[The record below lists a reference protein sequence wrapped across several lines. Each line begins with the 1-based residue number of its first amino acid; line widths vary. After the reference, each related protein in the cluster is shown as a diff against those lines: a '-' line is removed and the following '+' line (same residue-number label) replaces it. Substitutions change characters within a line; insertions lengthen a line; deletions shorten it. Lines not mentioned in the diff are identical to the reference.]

1 MVEGRTRINR
11 GRFKGMKGKKIK
23 RGRGREREGKKKRR
37 ERREKRKGRE
47 EGTDG
52 GEHRGDDPRTSDLL
66 KQAKGK
72 PI

>member
-1 MVEGRTRINR
+1 MRESE
-11 GRFKGMKGKKIK
+11 K
-23 RGRGREREGKKKRR
+23 GREREREEEKKRR
-37 ERREKRKGRE
+37 GEKTRRKKEGRE

-52 GEHRGDDPRTSDLL
+52 GEHRRDDPRTSDLL

>member
-23 RGRGREREGKKKRR
+23 RGRERERGKEE
-37 ERREKRKGRE
+37 ERGEKRKGRE

-52 GEHRGDDPRTSDLL
+52 GEHRRDDPRTSDLL

-72 PI
+72 PN